1 MGYKVILIENDV
13 KMSIKL
19 NNIII
24 NKEGH
29 DIWISVD
36 DVSLL
41 VIDNMKITLTSRML
55 SYLAEHNVGMIFCDA
70 KHLPIGYYCD
80 YDNHS
85 HISKI
90 LNYQIQYSQTE
101 YDKLWKKII
110 IAKLNNQAR
119 VLEILGKDNDIA
131 LKIKEYCDEITDGD
145 KSNREAHGAKV
156 YFNEL
161 MGTSFSRGN
170 EDLLL
175 NSGLDYGYTI
185 IRSFIARLCVGY
197 GLNCQI
203 GIHHKNEYNRFNL
216 VDDLM
221 EPLRPILMIMRS
233 MQMRYDVMR
242 VLCMFDLPVDTDKE
256 KREYR
261 NFKKKL
267 ILEGFV
273 MLQYSVYIRTCPNRQ
288 YSERLQK
295 RLAKNLPAN
304 GNIRLLEITEKQYE
318 DMKILVGTKNL
329 NEKIANDERFVVI

>member
-110 IAKLNNQAR
+110 IAKLNNQA
-119 VLEILGKDNDIA
+119 G
-131 LKIKEYCDEITDGD
+131 
-145 KSNREAHGAKV
+145 AHGAKV

-185 IRSFIARLCVGY
+185 IRSYIARLCVGY

-221 EPLRPILMIMRS
+221 EPLRPI
-233 MQMRYDVMR
+233 V
-242 VLCMFDLPVDTDKE
+242 DLYT
-256 KREYR
+256 YR
-261 NFKKKL
+261 
-267 ILEGFV
+267 ILEGQEFFKADHRYKIINIVNHFIRYKEKKMYLGNMLEEYV
-273 MLQYSVYIRTCPNRQ
+273 MMFS
-288 YSERLQK
+288 
-295 RLAKNLPAN
+295 KNLKD
-304 GNIRLLEITEKQYE
+304 GTELIFPDINAYE
-318 DMKILVGTKNL
+318 
-329 NEKIANDERFVVI
+329 EYADEV

>member
-110 IAKLNNQAR
+110 IAKLNNQAET
-119 VLEILGKDNDIA
+119 LKILGKDNAIA

-170 EDLLL
+170 EDILL

-185 IRSFIARLCVGY
+185 IRSYIARLCVGY

-221 EPLRPILMIMRS
+221 EPLRPI
-233 MQMRYDVMR
+233 V
-242 VLCMFDLPVDTDKE
+242 DLYI
-256 KREYR
+256 YR
-261 NFKKKL
+261 
-267 ILEGFV
+267 ILEGQEFFKADHRYKIINIVNHFIRYKGKKMYLGNMLEEYV
-273 MLQYSVYIRTCPNRQ
+273 MMFS
-288 YSERLQK
+288 
-295 RLAKNLPAN
+295 KNLKD
-304 GNIRLLEITEKQYE
+304 GTELIFPDINDYE
-318 DMKILVGTKNL
+318 
-329 NEKIANDERFVVI
+329 EYADEV

>member
-1 MGYKVILIENDV
+1 MGYKIILIENDV

-90 LNYQIQYSQTE
+90 LNYQIQYSQTA

-110 IAKLNNQAR
+110 IAKLNNQAET
-119 VLEILGKDNDIA
+119 LKILGKDNAIA

-170 EDLLL
+170 EDILL

-185 IRSFIARLCVGY
+185 IRSYIARLCVGY

-221 EPLRPILMIMRS
+221 EPLRPI
-233 MQMRYDVMR
+233 V
-242 VLCMFDLPVDTDKE
+242 DLYT
-256 KREYR
+256 YR
-261 NFKKKL
+261 
-267 ILEGFV
+267 ILEGQEIFKADHRYKLINIVNHFIRYKGKKMYLGNMLEEYV
-273 MLQYSVYIRTCPNRQ
+273 MMFS
-288 YSERLQK
+288 
-295 RLAKNLPAN
+295 KNLKD
-304 GNIRLLEITEKQYE
+304 GTELIFPDINDYE
-318 DMKILVGTKNL
+318 EYV
-329 NEKIANDERFVVI
+329 DEV

>member
-110 IAKLNNQAR
+110 IAKLNNQAET
-119 VLEILGKDNDIA
+119 LKILGKDNAIA

-170 EDLLL
+170 EDILL

-185 IRSFIARLCVGY
+185 IRSYIARLCVGY

-221 EPLRPILMIMRS
+221 EPLRPI
-233 MQMRYDVMR
+233 V
-242 VLCMFDLPVDTDKE
+242 DLYT
-256 KREYR
+256 YR
-261 NFKKKL
+261 
-267 ILEGFV
+267 ILEGQEIFKADHRYKLINIVNHFIRYKGKKMYLGNMLEEYV
-273 MLQYSVYIRTCPNRQ
+273 MMFS
-288 YSERLQK
+288 
-295 RLAKNLPAN
+295 KNLKD
-304 GNIRLLEITEKQYE
+304 GTELIFPDINDYE
-318 DMKILVGTKNL
+318 EYV
-329 NEKIANDERFVVI
+329 DEV

>member
-1 MGYKVILIENDV
+1 
-13 KMSIKL
+13 MSIKL

-110 IAKLNNQAR
+110 IAKLNNQAET
-119 VLEILGKDNDIA
+119 LKILGKDNAIA

-170 EDLLL
+170 EDILL

-185 IRSFIARLCVGY
+185 IRSYIARLCVGY

-221 EPLRPILMIMRS
+221 EPLRPI
-233 MQMRYDVMR
+233 V
-242 VLCMFDLPVDTDKE
+242 DLYI
-256 KREYR
+256 YR
-261 NFKKKL
+261 
-267 ILEGFV
+267 ILEGQEFFKADHRYKIINIVNHFIRYKGKKMYLGNMLEEYV
-273 MLQYSVYIRTCPNRQ
+273 MMFS
-288 YSERLQK
+288 
-295 RLAKNLPAN
+295 KNLKD
-304 GNIRLLEITEKQYE
+304 GTELIFPDINDYE
-318 DMKILVGTKNL
+318 
-329 NEKIANDERFVVI
+329 EYADEV

>member
-110 IAKLNNQAR
+110 IAKLNNQAG
-119 VLEILGKDNDIA
+119 VLEILGKDNAIA

-185 IRSFIARLCVGY
+185 IRSYIA
-197 GLNCQI
+197 
-203 GIHHKNEYNRFNL
+203 
-216 VDDLM
+216 
-221 EPLRPILMIMRS
+221 
-233 MQMRYDVMR
+233 
-242 VLCMFDLPVDTDKE
+242 
-256 KREYR
+256 
-261 NFKKKL
+261 
-267 ILEGFV
+267 
-273 MLQYSVYIRTCPNRQ
+273 
-288 YSERLQK
+288 
-295 RLAKNLPAN
+295 
-304 GNIRLLEITEKQYE
+304 
-318 DMKILVGTKNL
+318 
-329 NEKIANDERFVVI
+329 

>member
-110 IAKLNNQAR
+110 IAKLNNQAG
-119 VLEILGKDNDIA
+119 VLEILGKDNAIA

-185 IRSFIARLCVGY
+185 IRSYIARLCVGY

-221 EPLRPILMIMRS
+221 EPLRPI
-233 MQMRYDVMR
+233 V
-242 VLCMFDLPVDTDKE
+242 DLYTYRIWRD
-256 KREYR
+256 R
-261 NFKKKL
+261 NFLRQIIDTKL
-267 ILEGFV
+267 
-273 MLQYSVYIRTCPNRQ
+273 
-288 YSERLQK
+288 
-295 RLAKNLPAN
+295 
-304 GNIRLLEITEKQYE
+304 
-318 DMKILVGTKNL
+318 
-329 NEKIANDERFVVI
+329 